1 MNKSSLLSWIPAL
14 TLFPAV
20 FRISGRPVCVTMA
33 AVFVFR
39 ELLVFTFY
47 HCVYYIGRPSLFPPS
62 VPPSPPSRTL
72 HVLIQILMLS
82 ISPLQEFLTVF
93 FFFSSP
99 SLFLL
104 PFPLSLFI
112 CLQCDQVQVI
122 PIPSVCILIFFIYLL
137 LLLLTSISL
146 KHSLCLLF
154 VILLSACTCWQWGY
168 LSLWETLPN
177 PTFVSLD
184 KITTC
189 WVKDCHILVFFCF
202 KMTKKKINIFPFWQP
217 FTLLCTFV
225 LS

>member
-1 MNKSSLLSWIPAL
+1 MNKSSLLSWLPAL

-93 FFFSSP
+93 FFFFPVSFSPTFSPLPVYLSAVWPGPGHPHSQCMYPYLFYLSS
-99 SLFLL
+99 STSSNLHLTKTL
-104 PFPLSLFI
+104 PLPAL
-112 CLQCDQVQVI
+112 CH
-122 PIPSVCILIFFIYLL
+122 PSVCMYM
-137 LLLLTSISL
+137 LTMR
-146 KHSLCLLF
+146 LF
-154 VILLSACTCWQWGY
+154 
-168 LSLWETLPN
+168 
-177 PTFVSLD
+177 
-184 KITTC
+184 
-189 WVKDCHILVFFCF
+189 ILVGNSPKSYFCF
-202 KMTKKKINIFPFWQP
+202 TW
-217 FTLLCTFV
+217 
-225 LS
+225 

>member
-1 MNKSSLLSWIPAL
+1 MSKSSLLSWIPAL

-93 FFFSSP
+93 FFFFPRLFFSYLFPSPCLFVCSVTRSRSSP
-99 SLFLL
+99 FPVYVSLSF
-104 PFPLSLFI
+104 LFI
-112 CLQCDQVQVI
+112 
-122 PIPSVCILIFFIYLL
+122 FFY
-137 LLLLTSISL
+137 
-146 KHSLCLLF
+146 
-154 VILLSACTCWQWGY
+154 
-168 LSLWETLPN
+168 
-177 PTFVSLD
+177 
-184 KITTC
+184 
-189 WVKDCHILVFFCF
+189 FF
-202 KMTKKKINIFPFWQP
+202 
-217 FTLLCTFV
+217 
-225 LS
+225 